1 MTFACLSRRDALAG
15 FAATGL
21 LVGCGR
27 ATAADTLK
35 IGSQKGGTKALML
48 SSGALE
54 GIGYQIEWAEFPA
67 AQNLLEAV
75 GNGAVD
81 VGLAGDAPFQFA
93 YQSGLPIKAVA
104 AQRTDPRPT
113 EAVAIV
119 VPGDSPVRTIADLK
133 GKRIATTRGSIGYY
147 LALRALHEAGLPPDA
162 AHFIWLTPGDTRA
175 AFASRTIDAWACWT
189 PYSSTAIAEGARVV
203 ADGQNLIH
211 GYVFEVA
218 NERAIAA
225 KRPILTDFLQREARA
240 LDWAAAHLE
249 DYAAVLSTETGL
261 PLDIARIMVRKNSRH
276 AIPISPAII
285 DDQKIVLDTFAQT
298 GEIKPA
304 RSLDQA
310 FAIL

>member
-1 MTFACLSRRDALAG
+1 MTLPFLSRRHALAG
-15 FAATGL
+15 LAATGL
-21 LVGCGR
+21 IAGCGR
-27 ATAADTLK
+27 SAGSETLK
-35 IGSQKGGTKALML
+35 VGSQKGGTKALML
-48 SSGALE
+48 SSGVLE
-54 GIGYQIEWAEFPA
+54 GVGYSIEWAEFPA

-75 GNGAVD
+75 GSGAVD

-93 YQSGLPIKAVA
+93 YQSGLPIKAIS
-104 AQRTDPRPT
+104 AQRSDPRPS

-147 LALRALHEAGLPPDA
+147 LALRALHEAGLTPDA
-162 AHFIWLTPGDTRA
+162 VHFIWLTPGDTRA

-218 NERAIAA
+218 NEQAIAT
-225 KRPILTDFLQREARA
+225 KRTILADFLQREAKA
-240 LDWAAAHLE
+240 LDWATAHPAGYAKVLAA
-249 DYAAVLSTETGL
+249 ETGL
-261 PLDIARIMVRKNSRH
+261 PPDIALIMVRKNSRH
-276 AIPISPAII
+276 AVPISPAVIE
-285 DDQKIVLDTFAQT
+285 DQRIVLDTFGQA

-304 RSLDQA
+304 RPLDQA
-310 FAIL
+310 FAVL